1 MWMKRRRVILPPIW
15 KPFNKVGAS
24 MDELSSKVSEASSKQ
39 KPTGLSRRHF
49 LKGAL
54 IVSTGAVAASCA
66 PEAPPNP
73 PATPVHPLN
82 EKYPE
87 VPPAPTAAPN
97 ANNLIFFTS
106 DEARTVDAISAR
118 LIPGTPDD
126 PGAHEAGVVTFIDYL
141 LSFNLGY
148 AEPTYAKPP
157 FAKAYEGTPPPEAA
171 TANPKEVVYVEKHEL
186 VRYGYQSSLT
196 PQEEY
201 RK

>member
-1 MWMKRRRVILPPIW
+1 MER
-15 KPFNKVGAS
+15 
-24 MDELSSKVSEASSKQ
+24 LSSENSELLSKD
-39 KPTGLSRRHF
+39 KSAGLTRRHF

-54 IVSTGAVAASCA
+54 IVSSSAVAASCA
-66 PEAPPNP
+66 PGTASNP
-73 PATPVHPLN
+73 PTTPVRPLN

-87 VPPAPTAAPN
+87 VPPAPTATPSGN
-97 ANNLIFFTS
+97 ILLFFTPE
-106 DEARTVDAISAR
+106 EARTVDAISAR

-126 PGAHEAGVVTFIDYL
+126 PGAHEAGVVTFIDYM
-141 LSFNLGY
+141 LSFNQGY
-148 AEPTYAKPP
+148 AETTYTKPP

-171 TANPKEVVYVEKHEL
+171 TANPKEVVYVEKKEL